1 MQYRNCVAALRSA
14 RTTDGIASA
23 QHRARSAISIA
34 LRGARDARNSRRYR
48 CAQRANLLQ
57 AALSNGLKIF
67 PNARALITRKSLTPK
82 EMLPQVSPSAG
93 ASTPERAS
101 ARTTENAQSQQIRGR
116 PADA

>member
-1 MQYRNCVAALRSA
+1 M
-14 RTTDGIASA
+14 
-23 QHRARSAISIA
+23 H
-34 LRGARDARNSRRYR
+34 RNSRRDR
-48 CAQRANLLQ
+48 CAQRANHLQ